1 MRRKC
6 WYKSRTELKG
16 RKVRIDLGGL
26 EGRQEVGMKLGG
38 GRKKQG
44 VGKGGGGE
52 GG

>member
-1 MRRKC
+1 M
-6 WYKSRTELKG
+6 KG